1 MSINYSATTPAAPA
15 GKTNVV
21 FQSDGKGNISAY
33 YTPSSGS
40 GTVTSVAT
48 AGIATGG
55 PITTMGT
62 VTVTGSGSTTTA
74 ATADTNVASAPAGDV
89 ITADGSGNVKDS
101 GTLLSSLAPK
111 ASPALTGVPT
121 APTAAAA
128 TNTTQLATTAFVE
141 SEIPLRSAV
150 TSVFA
155 RTGAVVATT
164 GDYTQTQISAGAI
177 ANSTTATTQAALSN
191 DTKVATDA
199 YVDSAVAVET
209 ARATTAEATKQ
220 ATLTGVGIARNT
232 GACTELSGDVT
243 TSGSN
248 AASVVKVN
256 GAAVPASKTIVGTN
270 SSSQI
275 VDASSATLSNN
286 TTGTAANLSG
296 TPALPNGTTATTQS
310 ALDGST
316 QIATDAYADAEAAQ
330 NISTGHGGFFS
341 AGYEPFDATVV
352 ASSDIGIGTANLV
365 KAVQFTLKKWVTINK
380 VVAQIVGTATGTFAV
395 GIYNAAGTSLLV
407 QANFSTASAAV
418 ISNAPVTGSGLTL
431 APGVY
436 WFVWSCSSTTPTF
449 PVASDGESII
459 GILNKD
465 TTYVGTA
472 ANAMG
477 TGSGTPLPSS
487 LGTITSSA
495 EAMAMAFFHP

>member
-1 MSINYSATTPAAPA
+1 MALFFTFQNFRGTAADMPTLA
-15 GKTNVV
+15 
-21 FQSDGKGNISAY
+21 DGQLYLQEDTGELWIGSSLGNIEVGG
-33 YTPSSGS
+33 TG

-55 PITTMGT
+55 PITTTGT

-199 YVDSAVAVET
+199 YVDAAVAVET
-209 ARATTAEATKQ
+209 SRAETAEATKQ

-248 AASVVKVN
+248 AASVVQVN

-270 SSSQI
+270 GSSQI

-296 TPALPNGTTATTQS
+296 TPALPNGTTATTQA
-310 ALDGST
+310 ALSNDT
-316 QIATDAYADAEAAQ
+316 KVATDAYVDSAVTAAVPFPVLS
-330 NISTGHGGFFS
+330 STITLTSTQILALATTPIMCVSPVSGKIIVPTRVDFHYTNGGINYATNSSFLLEYLGSITSTFS
-341 AGYEPFDATVV
+341 
-352 ASSDIGIGTANLV
+352 SC
-365 KAVQFTLKKWVTINK
+365 
-380 VVAQIVGTATGTFAV
+380 
-395 GIYNAAGTSLLV
+395 AGTSTTNAAAFTAGGGFGNTSTNGFASWQLGAGTTFVGSNNSPNLV
-407 QANFSTASAAV
+407 DA
-418 ISNAPVTGSGLTL
+418 
-431 APGVY
+431 GVY
-436 WFVWSCSSTTPTF
+436 VAATANPT
-449 PVASDGESII
+449 AG
-459 GILNKD
+459 N
-465 TTYVGTA
+465 GTVKIVVYYYLA
-472 ANAMG
+472 
-477 TGSGTPLPSS
+477 T
-487 LGTITSSA
+487 
-495 EAMAMAFFHP
+495 F